1 MSNLVVPKFLKP
13 FLDKQ
18 TDETRQGSIHCP
30 YCSGWH
36 SNDAELDACAR
47 RHSRIGS
54 TYQCPRCKRYHL
66 TLNEAS
72 HCCEE
77 EKRFEQRYDQST
89 YQGYT
94 ESESGGDSFF
104 DSIFGSSRTSQP
116 ESTNSGGGFIDSY
129 LGAGGSKSE
138 PKKGGGFWPWD

>member
-30 YCSGWH
+30 HCGGWH

-54 TYQCPRCKRYHL
+54 TYQCPRCKKYHL
-66 TLNEAS
+66 TLDDAS

-94 ESESGGDSFF
+94 EPESGNSFF

-129 LGAGGSKSE
+129 LGAGGGKSE
-138 PKKGGGFWPWD
+138 PKKGGSFWPWD